1 MACKKTKPQWS
12 NRIFLLLL
20 IILKV
25 FGVIKSLIKVIQV
38 LICLDGESPA
48 VVFQE
53 KWMVKF
59 KDS

>member
-1 MACKKTKPQWS
+1 MACKTTKAQWS
-12 NRIFLLLL
+12 NRFFFLL

-25 FGVIKSLIKVIQV
+25 YDVIKSLIKVIQV

-53 KWMVKF
+53 QWMVKF